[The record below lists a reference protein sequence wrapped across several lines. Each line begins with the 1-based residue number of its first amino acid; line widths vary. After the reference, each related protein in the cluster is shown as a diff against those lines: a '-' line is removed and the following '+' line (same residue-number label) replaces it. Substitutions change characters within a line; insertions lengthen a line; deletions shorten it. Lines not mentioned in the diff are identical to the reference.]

1 MPGSKITLHE
11 HGLLFNPHCLRSF
24 VFQIA
29 TTTTNELV
37 VDSSVYLSLRRSHG
51 TFDTIAV
58 SYEVSMIT
66 IEYVLT
72 TTE

>member
-1 MPGSKITLHE
+1 M
-11 HGLLFNPHCLRSF
+11 
-24 VFQIA
+24 FQIA
-29 TTTTNELV
+29 TATTNELV
-37 VDSSVYLSLRRSHG
+37 VNSSVYLSLQRSHG

-72 TTE
+72 ITE